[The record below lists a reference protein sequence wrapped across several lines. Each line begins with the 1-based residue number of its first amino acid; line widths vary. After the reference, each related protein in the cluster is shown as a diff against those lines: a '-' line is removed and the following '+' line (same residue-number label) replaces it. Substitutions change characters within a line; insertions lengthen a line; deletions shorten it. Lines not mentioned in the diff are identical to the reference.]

1 MIMRLNSSSS
11 LAALSLRTMQ
21 SILRIVL
28 PALTLAI
35 PLGANSEPAT
45 LDVPADSVQLQKVM
59 IDLDRR
65 IAVNPNDA
73 QAYLKRG
80 EAFFKLQEFDKA
92 IEDFS
97 AALFHDDKLD
107 DAYFGRG
114 MALGR
119 RGQIKEGIS
128 DLSVYLQRHPDSSL
142 AYTKRGVRYIWMGEL
157 ENAEKDLKQAIALN
171 AKNAEAHDDLGVIMA
186 QRGDYAAAIS
196 HFQSTLKSDPS
207 YQKAYHNLAMVH
219 YITGEYQKALT
230 SVNASLKLLSESR
243 DSMMLKAA
251 ILESL
256 GRHGEAKVAREEA
269 EFMPEG
275 NSSERAAV
283 Q

>member
-1 MIMRLNSSSS
+1 MM
-11 LAALSLRTMQ
+11 LRRKTI
-21 SILRIVL
+21 SDTVIPPITFGRRFFHIVL
-28 PALTLAI
+28 FSLTLAF
-35 PLGANSEPAT
+35 PFGAFSEPAM
-45 LDVPADSVQLQKVM
+45 LDVPTDSVQLQKMV
-59 IDLDRR
+59 IDLDRQ
-65 IAVNPNDA
+65 IAGYPDDA

-80 EAFFKLQEFDKA
+80 EALFKLQEFDKA
-92 IEDFS
+92 IEDSS
-97 AALFHDDKLD
+97 AALWRDDKLD

-119 RGQIKEGIS
+119 RGQIKEGIA

-142 AYTKRGVRYIWMGEL
+142 AYTKRGVRYIWMGDL
-157 ENAEKDLKQAIALN
+157 ENAEKDLKRAIALN
-171 AKNAEAHDDLGVIMA
+171 ARNAEAHDDLGVILA

-196 HFQSTLKSDPS
+196 HFQATLQSDPS
-207 YQKAYHNLAMVH
+207 YQKAHHNLAMVH

-230 SVNASLKLLSESR
+230 SVNASLNLISESR

-275 NSSERAAV
+275 NRSERAAV